1 MQKPKKPTTEK
12 ERLSELE
19 SLNVLDTEG
28 DERLDALVKLASEIA
43 DTPVALISLV
53 DSQRQWFKSKVG
65 VDEEETHRDISFC
78 GHAININDGIF
89 EIKDATKDE
98 RFNDNPLV
106 VDNPSIRFYAGKP
119 LKTKNGHNI
128 GTLCVID
135 KVPRELTDLQKSQMT
150 IIANEIMYCIEDKK
164 NISDLRSDINSKSA
178 FVASMSHELRTPL
191 TSVIGFIDVLSD
203 IVAESPLDI
212 EEAKKNLS
220 ILRSSSEHLVD
231 LIGDILDF
239 SKLEANK
246 FMLNK
251 ETFTLNKVLK
261 QVYNT
266 LEIQAQ
272 NYDVDFKIQQ
282 SMAVPEYIYGDAT
295 LLKQVLIN
303 LGSNAIK
310 FSNGESVTINVD
322 VSETQNNLLK
332 IDFIDT
338 GIGMTE
344 EEANRVFRPFVQAN
358 KNIAK
363 KFDGTGL
370 GLAISREIIDLLG
383 GNIELVKSEKNVG
396 THFCVDIPFIEKQEE
411 ELEVHPIQENI
422 EPLNNLAGKKILIVD
437 DVKENRFLLRHYLKD
452 FDITFRDAVDGKDAL
467 KKISDEQEYIFLD
480 MQLPDIN
487 GIELFKEI
495 QPRLKAHQKVIAF
508 TASSTADGIQKCM
521 DIGFSG
527 YLAKPFN
534 TESILESVANSSR
547 S

>member
-1 MQKPKKPTTEK
+1 MQKPKIPKTEK
-12 ERLSELE
+12 ERLSNLE
-19 SLNVLDTEG
+19 SLNVLDTEA
-28 DERLDALVKLASEIA
+28 DPRLDALVKLASEIA

-65 VDEEETHRDISFC
+65 VEEEETHRDISFC

-89 EIKDATKDE
+89 EVQDATKDE
-98 RFNDNPLV
+98 RFSDNPLV

-119 LKTKNGHNI
+119 LKTKKGHNI

-135 KVPRELTDLQKSQMT
+135 KVPRELTDQQKSQMT
-150 IIANEIMYCIEDKK
+150 IIANEIMYCLEDKQ

-220 ILRSSSEHLVD
+220 IVRSSSEHLVD

-239 SKLEANK
+239 SKLEANR

-272 NYDVDFKIQQ
+272 KYDVDFKIQQ

-295 LLKQVLIN
+295 LLRQVLIN
-303 LGSNAIK
+303 LAGNAIK

-322 VSETQNNLLK
+322 VSPTQNNVLK

-370 GLAISREIIDLLG
+370 GLAISREIIGLLG

-411 ELEVHPIQENI
+411 ELETQPLQE
-422 EPLNNLAGKKILIVD
+422 EKAALNNLSGKKVLIVD

-467 KKISDEQEYIFLD
+467 SKITDEQEYIFLD

-495 QPRLKAHQKVIAF
+495 QPRLKPHQKVIAF

-534 TESILESVANSSR
+534 TESILESVGNISHS
-547 S
+547 